1 LIGQLPPYAVG
12 TPVFRFRALAMHAG
26 RAALGGDREIALACF
41 AVARLAAGMLPPF
54 MLSPGDAQAR
64 GTATK
69 QWLSSLALS
78 GAARAAAAS
87 VIDGV
92 IAGNRR
98 GAGTALRHLAEVAKA
113 RLDTS
118 SLNELNEAV
127 AELLAT

>member
-1 LIGQLPPYAVG
+1 MIGQLPPYAVA

-26 RAALGGDREIALACF
+26 RAALGGDREIALTCF

-54 MLSPGDAQAR
+54 MLTPGDAQAR
-64 GTATK
+64 AAATK
-69 QWLSSLALS
+69 QWLSSLTLQ
-78 GAARAAAAS
+78 GGARAAASS

-92 IAGNRR
+92 IAGNRKSA
-98 GAGTALRHLAEVAKA
+98 GAALRHLAEVAKA
-113 RLDTS
+113 KLDAS